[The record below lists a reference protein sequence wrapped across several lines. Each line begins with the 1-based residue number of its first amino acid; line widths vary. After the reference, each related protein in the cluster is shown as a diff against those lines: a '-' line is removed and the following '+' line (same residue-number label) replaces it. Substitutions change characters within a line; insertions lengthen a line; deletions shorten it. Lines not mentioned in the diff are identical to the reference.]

1 MKCIEKRKYSPSN
14 LLNVIP
20 LTQNRHL
27 FLQTH
32 TETHTYIHNHTHLN
46 TQPLL
51 KKSIARSKKI
61 FESLVNYIL
70 KENQDDGI
78 TTYRNVGM
86 LKVQQRL
93 VSLKD

>member
-1 MKCIEKRKYSPSN
+1 MKKKILAIRSFECHSINTEPSLIFTDTYRN
-14 LLNVIP
+14 SHIH
-20 LTQNRHL
+20 TQ
-27 FLQTH
+27 LQ
-32 TETHTYIHNHTHLN
+32 

-70 KENQDDGI
+70 KENRDDGI